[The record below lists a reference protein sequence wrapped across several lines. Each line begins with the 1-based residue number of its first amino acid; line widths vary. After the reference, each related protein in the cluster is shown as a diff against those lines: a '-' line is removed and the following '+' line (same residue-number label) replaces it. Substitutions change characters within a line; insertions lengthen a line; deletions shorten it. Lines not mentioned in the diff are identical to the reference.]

1 MLFSSCASC
10 IVSAYYYFFARF
22 LSLHS
27 MFAHG
32 IIGELLASMRA
43 PSASSEQVLF
53 FDIQVKN
60 IIHEIMLVY
69 SVAGLPTLPYI
80 VVTAL

>member
-1 MLFSSCASC
+1 
-10 IVSAYYYFFARF
+10 
-22 LSLHS
+22 
-27 MFAHG
+27 
-32 IIGELLASMRA
+32 MRA
-43 PSASSEQVLF
+43 SSAPSEQVLF

>member
-1 MLFSSCASC
+1 
-10 IVSAYYYFFARF
+10 
-22 LSLHS
+22 

-32 IIGELLASMRA
+32 IISELLASMRA

-69 SVAGLPTLPYI
+69 SVAGLPTLPYKTMHTSI
-80 VVTAL
+80 LVHLE

>member
-1 MLFSSCASC
+1 
-10 IVSAYYYFFARF
+10 
-22 LSLHS
+22 